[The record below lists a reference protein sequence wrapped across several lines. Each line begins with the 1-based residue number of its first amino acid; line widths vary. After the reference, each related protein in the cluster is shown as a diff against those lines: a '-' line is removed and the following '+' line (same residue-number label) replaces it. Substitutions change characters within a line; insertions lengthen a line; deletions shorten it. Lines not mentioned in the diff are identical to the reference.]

1 MLVSHSVP
9 NNEWKTA
16 PAAPINTS
24 WTPSSL
30 YRISTRRARDGS
42 ASRRAVEIAA
52 SSSTGPRF
60 VSAPPIRDA
69 FAIEQDDERSDG
81 SAQIGADAADLLPQ
95 RSGRP
100 RLFGRHGE
108 QAGRSLVKRFGQRR
122 GHAD

>member
-1 MLVSHSVP
+1 MLISHSVP
-9 NNEWKTA
+9 NNEWKTG
-16 PAAPINTS
+16 PTAPINTS

-30 YRISTRRARDGS
+30 YRISTRRARDDS
-42 ASRRAVEIAA
+42 TSQRAVEIAA

-69 FAIEQDDERSDG
+69 AAIKHDDERTGG
-81 SAQIGADAADLLPQ
+81 SAQIGADAIDLPPQ
-95 RSGRP
+95 CSGRP